1 MFGDARSQGS
11 GWGHIA
17 SATPTVAG
25 AHLYLPVINGT
36 VFVIDWNAD
45 SLDRKAVVD
54 INDLGPVGESYHR
67 ASIAIADGRL
77 FAHTIRELICIK
89 ERAK

>member
-1 MFGDARSQGS
+1 M
-11 GWGHIA
+11 
-17 SATPTVAG
+17 
-25 AHLYLPVINGT
+25 
-36 VFVIDWNAD
+36 IDWNAD